1 VASQAI
7 VSDQQTVA
15 WLARHKVGLL
25 SVLAG
30 IVAGEVWIVHVTG
43 LYLPFSGMVLFGL
56 LAYGVR
62 YLAGLA
68 WWWNRRRILLA
79 EHSLPAPGP
88 IDMWRDRRLERKRIA
103 YVHKQWSAFCTAN
116 SITGVGKIIPKLH
129 NVRGTVSGDLTALIS
144 PGPITVKGGVEKIAS
159 LATSIAETCGCVEVL
174 VRPTGVGHANL
185 TFLWTQAMERVLPV
199 AQLPRS
205 RKGQIAFGVRRDGN
219 AAGIAAGLSVLVAG
233 LTGAGKSGITWSL
246 LADLNRQGIAV
257 DLYASDPKGGIELG
271 VLANLVGDRTSNLNV
286 VDYCSGAD
294 DTKRLIEA
302 CEQQMK
308 KRQQAQ
314 TNRAWTVDDAAE
326 QPLIILLIDECVEVL
341 ALMKTAGP
349 TNNRGLYLT
358 KLKTIISQGR
368 ASGVMVVALT
378 QMAQKEVI
386 GDVRDMFAQRLCLAT
401 RNAIN
406 TDMVL
411 GDGAEAAGALCSK
424 IVNRPGVGYSF
435 DEARRG
441 YELFRAAWCDDDDIK
456 RIAAGQIPEGM
467 DTGLSKG
474 EVNRS
479 TAVYRFHNG
488 IGELLYVGKTV
499 DLKARFEQHAASK
512 PWWHEVDMSRT
523 LVTWH
528 PSEEAALRVEEHEIK
543 TRLPRYNKQ
552 HNGGNPLARPY
563 VKPEPAEPAPSLLRL
578 VLPERRT
585 PQPWEFR
592 PVRVSRKRNRK
603 SLPVAPTTPRVTQTN
618 PYMPASAR
626 KAS

>member
-1 VASQAI
+1 MASQAI

-25 SVLAG
+25 SVIAG
-30 IVAGEVWIVHVTG
+30 IVLGEVWMVHLTG
-43 LYLPFSGMVLFGL
+43 LYLPFSGMVMFAL
-56 LAYGVR
+56 LAYGMR
-62 YLAGLA
+62 WIAGLA

-79 EHSLPAPGP
+79 KHSLPAPGP
-88 IDMWRDRRLERKRIA
+88 VEMWRHRRLERKRIA
-103 YVHKQWSAFCTAN
+103 YVHKQWAAFCNAN
-116 SITGVGKIIPKLH
+116 GITGVGKIIPKLH
-129 NVRGTVSGDLTALIS
+129 NVRGTVSGDLKALVS
-144 PGPITVKGGVEKIAS
+144 PGPITVKGGVDKIAS

-199 AQLPRS
+199 AQLPRG
-205 RKGQIAFGVRRDGN
+205 RKGQMTFGVRRDGN
-219 AAGIAAGLSVLVAG
+219 AAGITAGLSVLVAG

-246 LADLNRQGIAV
+246 LADLNRQGIPV

-271 VLANLVGDRTSNLNV
+271 VLADKVGDRTSNLSV
-286 VDYCSGAD
+286 VDYCSSAD

-302 CEQQMK
+302 CEQAMK
-308 KRQQAQ
+308 KRQQGQ
-314 TNRAWTVDDAAE
+314 TGRAWSVDDAAE

-456 RIAAGQIPEGM
+456 RIAAGQTPEGM
-467 DTGLSKG
+467 DIGVKG

-479 TAVYRFHNG
+479 TAVYRFHNH

-499 DLKARFEQHAASK
+499 DVAARFAQHAADK
-512 PWWHEVDMSRT
+512 PWWHEVDMSKT

-528 PSEEAALRVEEHEIK
+528 PSEPAALRVEEQEIK
-543 TRLPRYNKQ
+543 SRLPRYNKQ
-552 HNGGNPLARPY
+552 HNGANPLARAY
-563 VKPEPAEPAPSLLRL
+563 VKPEPRSSRWHRTPKPTSERPEFVRPDP
-578 VLPERRT
+578 LPEVEVPANVRPIRRT
-585 PQPWEFR
+585 R
-592 PVRVSRKRNRK
+592 PD
-603 SLPVAPTTPRVTQTN
+603 TTVTTTRRRR
-618 PYMPASAR
+618 SA
-626 KAS
+626 